1 MSGAL
6 ASPGPFRPE
15 VRSVPECPSAAC
27 RCYSRGMS
35 KRRVHNENQ
44 IEGDVAGRQEGF
56 GPESERDGGGAK
68 TAGQSG
74 DLQGLSTVADA
85 DSESVDELLEE
96 GQSLEA
102 AIVSGVEDAP
112 EADQGPVRTHE
123 VLEDDVPEEYDPERP

>member
-1 MSGAL
+1 
-6 ASPGPFRPE
+6 
-15 VRSVPECPSAAC
+15 
-27 RCYSRGMS
+27 MS
-35 KRRVHNENQ
+35 KRRLHNEND

-56 GPESERDGGGAK
+56 GPESDRNGAGTG

-74 DLQGLSTVADA
+74 DLQGLSEVADA

-112 EADQGPVRTHE
+112 DADQGPVRTHQ
-123 VLEDDVPEEYDPERP
+123 VLEDDVPEEYDGPDRP